1 MKIQIPDY
9 IQVLIDLLNQNHYS
23 AYVVGGAIRN
33 ALLGLPIHDYD
44 LTTDATP
51 DEMLKVFSSYRVFK
65 TGIQHGT
72 ITVLS
77 KGQPVEITTF
87 RSENTYEDHRH
98 PSGVSF
104 SDNIK
109 EDCKRRDFT
118 INALCYNK
126 REGLIDF
133 FGGIE
138 DLHHQIIRCIGNAS
152 ERIDEDALRI
162 LRALRFAGRLSFTI
176 EENTAT
182 AIHKQ
187 KDLLHYISEER
198 IHNEWVGILE
208 TNALSSILTEY
219 SDVIQVFIPEL
230 KEYIIQESLTSI
242 KQSPLNANI
251 RMAILLKD
259 ISNAKEILE
268 RLKYSGAEQTVILSC
283 IRNSEYKL
291 SSKIELKQFLST
303 LNIPF
308 GTYHQYR
315 TAIDPNYQR
324 ENIHAYYQEIQNMHE
339 PYQLKDLAINGN
351 TVKELG
357 YQGKD
362 IRDILQRCLNAVIE
376 NPEYN
381 SVEYLISMIKRIS

>member
-9 IQVLIDLLNQNHYS
+9 IQTLIDLLNQNHYS

-51 DEMLKVFSSYRVFK
+51 DEMLQVFSTHRVFK

-87 RSENTYEDHRH
+87 RSENVYEDHRH

-104 SDNIK
+104 SKCIE

-118 INALCYNK
+118 INALCYNNS
-126 REGLIDF
+126 EGLIDF
-133 FGGIE
+133 FGGID
-138 DLHHQIIRCIGNAS
+138 DLQHKIIRCIGNAS

-176 EENTAT
+176 EEKTAN

-198 IHNEWVGILE
+198 IHNEWIGILE
-208 TNALSSILTEY
+208 TNALTSILVEY
-219 SDVIQVFIPEL
+219 SDVIQIFIPEL
-230 KEYIIQESLTSI
+230 TNSIIQYTLNAI
-242 KQSPLNANI
+242 MRSPLDANI

-259 ISNAKEILE
+259 IPNVKEILE

-283 IRNSEYKL
+283 IQNSMQTL
-291 SSKIELKQFLST
+291 SSKIELKRFLST
-303 LNIPF
+303 LRIPF
-308 GTYHQYR
+308 DTYHQYR
-315 TAIDPNYQR
+315 SAIDSSYQK
-324 ENIHAYYQEIQNMHE
+324 ETIHAYHQEIHNMHE
-339 PYQLKDLAINGN
+339 PYQLKDLAIDGN
-351 TVKELG
+351 VVKELG
-357 YQGKD
+357 YQGKE
-362 IRDILQRCLNAVIE
+362 IASILQKCLNTVIE
-376 NPEYN
+376 NPEN
-381 SVEYLISMIKRIS
+381 NTVEYLTNMIKRTL

>member
-1 MKIQIPDY
+1 MQIQIPNY

-51 DEMLKVFSSYRVFK
+51 DEMLQVFSTHRVFK

-87 RSENTYEDHRH
+87 RSENVYEDHRH

-104 SDNIK
+104 SKCIE

-118 INALCYNK
+118 INSLCYNNS
-126 REGLIDF
+126 EGLIDF
-133 FGGIE
+133 FGGID
-138 DLHHQIIRCIGNAS
+138 DLQHKIIRCIGNAS

-176 EENTAT
+176 EEKTAN

-198 IHNEWVGILE
+198 IHNEWIGILE
-208 TNALSSILTEY
+208 TNSLTSILVEY

-230 KEYIIQESLTSI
+230 TNSIIQHSLTAI
-242 KQSPLNANI
+242 YQAPLDANI

-259 ISNAKEILE
+259 ISNAKGILE
-268 RLKYSGAEQTVILSC
+268 RLKYSGSEQAIILSC
-283 IRNSEYKL
+283 IQNSEYKL

-303 LNIPF
+303 LKIPF
-308 GTYHQYR
+308 NTYHQYR
-315 TAIDPNYQR
+315 SAIDTGYQK
-324 ENIHAYYQEIQNMHE
+324 ETIHAYYQEIHNMHE
-339 PYQLKDLAINGN
+339 PYQLKDLAIDGN
-351 TVKELG
+351 VIKELG
-357 YQGKD
+357 YQGKE
-362 IRDILQRCLNAVIE
+362 IASILKKCLNTVIE
-376 NPEYN
+376 NPEN
-381 SVEYLISMIKRIS
+381 NTVEYLTDMIKRTL

>member
-51 DEMLKVFSSYRVFK
+51 DEMLQVFSSYRVFK

-98 PSGVSF
+98 PSTVSF

-187 KDLLHYISEER
+187 KQLLHYISEER

-208 TNALSSILTEY
+208 TNALSSILTKY
-219 SDVIQVFIPEL
+219 SDIIQIFIPEL
-230 KEYIIQESLTSI
+230 KEYIIQDSLTSI
-242 KQSPLNANI
+242 NQSPLNANI

-308 GTYHQYR
+308 NTYHQYR

-362 IRDILQRCLNAVIE
+362 IKDILQRCLDAVIE
-376 NPEYN
+376 NPENN
-381 SVEYLISMIKRIS
+381 SVEYLINMIKRTL

>member
-51 DEMLKVFSSYRVFK
+51 DEMLQVFSSYRVFK

-98 PSGVSF
+98 PSTVSF

-242 KQSPLNANI
+242 NQSPLNANI

-268 RLKYSGAEQTVILSC
+268 RLKYSGAEQTVILNC
-283 IRNSEYKL
+283 IRNSECKL

-308 GTYHQYR
+308 DTHHQYR
-315 TAIDPNYQR
+315 TAIDSNYQR

-362 IRDILQRCLNAVIE
+362 IKDILQRCLDAVIE
-376 NPEYN
+376 NPENN
-381 SVEYLISMIKRIS
+381 SVEYLINMIKRTL

>member
-1 MKIQIPDY
+1 MQIQIPYY

-51 DEMLKVFSSYRVFK
+51 NEMLQVFSTHRVFK

-77 KGQPVEITTF
+77 NGQPVEITTF
-87 RSENTYEDHRH
+87 RSENVYEDHRH

-104 SDNIK
+104 SKCIE

-118 INALCYNK
+118 INALCYNNH
-126 REGLIDF
+126 EGLIDF
-133 FGGIE
+133 FGGID
-138 DLHHQIIRCIGNAS
+138 DLQHKIIRCIGNPH

-176 EENTAT
+176 EEKTAT
-182 AIHKQ
+182 TIHKQ

-208 TNALSSILTEY
+208 TNALPSILSEY
-219 SDVIQVFIPEL
+219 SDVIQIFIPEL
-230 KEYIIQESLTSI
+230 TNSIIQYTLNAI
-242 KQSPLNANI
+242 IRSPLDANI

-259 ISNAKEILE
+259 IPNVKEILE
-268 RLKYSGAEQTVILSC
+268 RLKYSGAEQTVILNC
-283 IRNSEYKL
+283 IKHSTKSL
-291 SSKIELKQFLST
+291 TSKIELKQFLSE

-308 GTYHQYR
+308 DIYHTYRY
-315 TAIDPNYQR
+315 AIDKDYPKYNML
-324 ENIHAYYQEIQNMHE
+324 AYYHEIQDASE
-339 PYQLKDLAINGN
+339 PYLLKHLAIDGN
-351 TVKELG
+351 TIKELG
-357 YQGKD
+357 YQGKEIAD
-362 IRDILQRCLNAVIE
+362 VLHACLDEVIHHPENNDTKILID
-376 NPEYN
+376 
-381 SVEYLISMIKRIS
+381 MIKRTN